1 VVAIQEKI
9 LPEAAK
15 LPPGPVRDL
24 FEGYFPPS
32 GGERKLGP
40 NPRPKA
46 ITSLKGDAEKGK
58 AVFLLAANKCVD
70 CHKHGGT
77 GKEIGPDLTA
87 IGKDRSKD
95 ELLESLLLP
104 SRRVEAKYQS
114 YTVQCTDG
122 KAVTGVLVKRDA
134 KETVIRDAQ
143 NKEHT
148 FPAADID
155 KFTPARES
163 LMPSGQLAD
172 LTPQQA
178 ADLLEFL
185 VQSKK

>member
-1 VVAIQEKI
+1 M
-9 LPEAAK
+9 
-15 LPPGPVRDL
+15 RDL

-46 ITSLKGDAEKGK
+46 ITSLKGDPEKGK

-77 GKEIGPDLTA
+77 GKDIGPDLSA

-134 KETVIRDAQ
+134 KETILRDAQ

-163 LMPSGQLAD
+163 LMPSGL
-172 LTPQQA
+172 LSEMTPQQA

-185 VQSKK
+185 VQSKEKK

>member
-1 VVAIQEKI
+1 MGAT
-9 LPEAAK
+9 A
-15 LPPGPVRDL
+15 
-24 FEGYFPPS
+24 S
-32 GGERKLGP
+32 G
-40 NPRPKA
+40 
-46 ITSLKGDAEKGK
+46 
-58 AVFLLAANKCVD
+58 
-70 CHKHGGT
+70 KHGGS
-77 GKEIGPDLTA
+77 GKEIGPDLTT

-114 YTVQCTDG
+114 YVVQGTDG
-122 KAVTGVLVKRDA
+122 KTVVGVLVKRDA
-134 KETVIRDAQ
+134 KETVIRDAT

-148 FPAADID
+148 FAAADID

-163 LMPSGQLAD
+163 LMPAGLLND

-185 VQSKK
+185 TRSK